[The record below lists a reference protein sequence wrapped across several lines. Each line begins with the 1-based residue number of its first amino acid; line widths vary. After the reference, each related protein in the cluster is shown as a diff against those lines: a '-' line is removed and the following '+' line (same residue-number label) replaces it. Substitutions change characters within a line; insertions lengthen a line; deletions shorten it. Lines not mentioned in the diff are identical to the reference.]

1 MALSAGKKRIQR
13 RNKRNTKKTTQGQNK
28 KKIYT
33 SKEANKRREKKI
45 HKKEQDKDLHKYWT
59 KSKMFNS
66 YESSPGQ
73 HVCFEKR
80 SGRKVKSMRE
90 SEEIF
95 LYDREENNQIWK
107 ERCVNHEK
115 FKKRKKRRRKKKLKL
130 K

>member
-1 MALSAGKKRIQR
+1 MDITNYARKAEELSNGSISRKEE
-13 RNKRNTKKTTQGQNK
+13 NTKKKQEEYIKKTTEGQNK

-95 LYDREENNQIWK
+95 LYDHEENN
-107 ERCVNHEK
+107 
-115 FKKRKKRRRKKKLKL
+115 
-130 K
+130 